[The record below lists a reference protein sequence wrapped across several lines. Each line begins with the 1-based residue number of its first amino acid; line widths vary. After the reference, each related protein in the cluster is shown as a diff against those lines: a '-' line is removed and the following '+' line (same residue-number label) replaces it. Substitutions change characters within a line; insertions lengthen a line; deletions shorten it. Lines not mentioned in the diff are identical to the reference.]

1 MRVCHYE
8 NNCYSKEM
16 FLVPNKKI
24 LWTIVIWFAFLQM
37 ISPLIHAH
45 FETDS
50 PQQGQGLHMAAD
62 DSLQAIDKT
71 PVFKNVSNGSHT
83 IGVNQALL
91 ERFDL
96 LLLPLLAILFVLA
109 TVLAKSRSILFAT
122 RFSFALPI
130 HLRPQS
136 SPRAPPLF

>member
-1 MRVCHYE
+1 M
-8 NNCYSKEM
+8 M
-16 FLVPNKKI
+16 FSVPNKKI

-45 FETDS
+45 FVTDN
-50 PQQGQGLHMAAD
+50 PQQAQGLHMAAD

-71 PVFKNVSNGSHT
+71 PFFKNISNDSQT
-83 IGVNQALL
+83 IGVNKALL

-96 LLLPLLAILFVLA
+96 ILLPLLAILFMLA
-109 TVLAKSRSILFAT
+109 MVLAKSLSILFAT
-122 RFSFALPI
+122 RFSFSLPI